1 MKKDVFL
8 KLFVFILISVGFICT
23 VIYYSSALPKSEYNR
38 FEDWFSNTFH
48 SKGSSSDT
56 LEKTFPVILNGTLFI
71 QSDGSDIEIETWDK
85 NEVYVY
91 VEKHG
96 DKKRM
101 DNYKVTF
108 SATPQR
114 VEIYGKNEQN
124 LWNWG
129 DFSVRFKIKCPKK
142 FLPDVSTSG
151 GDIRIRD
158 LEGNIICHTSG
169 GNIKINQVTGDLN
182 ANTSGGDIV
191 VNELSGQ
198 VDIKTSG
205 GNLKLLS
212 IDGEIRGET
221 SGGNIELEM
230 KGENKGVFLRTSGGN
245 IHANFLENTKAELD
259 CSTSGGSVDL
269 NTSKSSSFSG
279 KIEDEEIRG
288 SLNGGGKEIK
298 LRTSGGNIKIN
309 QK

>member
-8 KLFVFILISVGFICT
+8 KLFVFILISAGFICT
-23 VIYYSSALPKSEYNR
+23 VIYYSNALPKSEYNR

-48 SKGSSSDT
+48 SKGAASDT
-56 LEKTFPVILNGTLFI
+56 IEKVFPVTLNGTLFI
-71 QSDGSDIEIETWDK
+71 QSDGSNIEIETWDK
-85 NEVYVY
+85 DEVYVY
-91 VEKHG
+91 IEKHG

-101 DNYKVTF
+101 DNYKITF

-129 DFSVRFKIKCPKK
+129 DFSVLFKIKCPKK

-151 GDIRIRD
+151 GDIKIRD
-158 LEGNIICHTSG
+158 LEGNVICHTSG
-169 GNIKINQVTGDLN
+169 GNIKINQVIGDLS
-182 ANTSGGDIV
+182 ANTSGGDIII
-191 VNELSGQ
+191 NELTGQ

-221 SGGNIELEM
+221 SGGNIELEL
-230 KGENKGVFLRTSGGN
+230 KGENKGVSLRTSGGN
-245 IHANFLENTKAELD
+245 IHAYIFENTKADLD
-259 CSTSGGSVDL
+259 CSTSGGSIDL
-269 NTSKSSSFSG
+269 NTPNNFSFSG

-288 SLNGGGKEIK
+288 SVNGGGKEIRLK
-298 LRTSGGNIKIN
+298 TSGGNIKIS